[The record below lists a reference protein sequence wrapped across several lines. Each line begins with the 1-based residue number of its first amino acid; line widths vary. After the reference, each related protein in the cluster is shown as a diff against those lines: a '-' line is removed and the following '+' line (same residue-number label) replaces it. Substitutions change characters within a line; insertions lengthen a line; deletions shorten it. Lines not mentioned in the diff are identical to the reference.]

1 MRQGHLAHVPRLG
14 ARMTDDRHT
23 HPTTMNPDEVRH
35 ASLLSVK
42 LRVLVQG
49 RWDLSSD
56 AREGSFAGGASLAEE
71 GGRAWLLVDVDPQHR
86 LGHGLALAVR
96 ANATELHI
104 IVDDDAAGAVLARRA
119 AAFGASLPISVW
131 KAVERELVPVAAAPV
146 VPESV
151 LAPEAELYRPL
162 LIAAGL
168 DPVVESGVLTGE
180 LLGIEVARVVVDE
193 TGSALV
199 EAGVGRFDREA
210 AAMMYAELNET
221 ETLARAVD
229 IVGQYRVAG
238 AGRHPLNQLVP
249 ERWLRATIVAHP
261 SLVGAVDL
269 QTVSS
274 ALPRRNLNEDAVASA
289 LGVDAHG
296 RTVLAACST
305 GVNLDLVPSAID
317 DRLTHHPD
325 ARLLLVVPERD
336 AMPITRELAAL
347 VEPPAEVITVP
358 SDWRTILGGSD

>member
-1 MRQGHLAHVPRLG
+1 
-14 ARMTDDRHT
+14 MTSDRHT
-23 HPTTMNPDEVRH
+23 HPHTMNPDEVRH

-42 LRVLVQG
+42 LRVLARG
-49 RWDLSSD
+49 RWDVSAD

-96 ANATELHI
+96 ANATEVHI
-104 IVDDDAAGAVLARRA
+104 IVDDEAAGAVLARRA
-119 AAFGASLPISVW
+119 AAFSPSLPIFVW
-131 KAVERELVPVAAAPV
+131 RAVGRELVPVAAASVAVDP
-146 VPESV
+146 V
-151 LAPEAELYRPL
+151 LAPEAELYRPVL
-162 LIAAGL
+162 VGAGL
-168 DPVVESGVLTGE
+168 DPVVEAGVLTGE
-180 LLGIEVARVVVDE
+180 LLGLEVARVVVDE
-193 TGSALV
+193 SGAAHV

-249 ERWLRATIVAHP
+249 ERWLRATIMAHP

-269 QTVSS
+269 RAVSS

-289 LGVDAHG
+289 VGVDSHG
-296 RTVLAACST
+296 NPVLAVCST
-305 GVNLDLVPSAID
+305 GVNLDLVPAAVD
-317 DRLTHHPD
+317 DRLTHDPD

-336 AMPITRELAAL
+336 AMPITHELAAL
-347 VEPPAEVITVP
+347 VEPPAEVITV
-358 SDWRTILGGSD
+358 SSNWRTILGGSD